1 MLLSSNNTLDIM
13 EQSSRSAL
21 LELGA
26 SMTVLPDP
34 DLRLYMALFPF
45 QEVDKIS
52 PEINQRID
60 SSS

>member
-1 MLLSSNNTLDIM
+1 MQQLSWL
-13 EQSSRSAL
+13 AL

-26 SMTVLPDP
+26 STTVPPDP

-52 PEINQRID
+52 PEINHWKD